1 MFTSFTSPYRR
12 VSLVLMVLAAA
23 SAAGAVLVGVDD
35 NPPGLA
41 LAVLAGALLVT
52 AFVHHWRSMKRF
64 FVLSVIAF
72 GLSAIMVGILIAI
85 DVSLTGGHVA
95 KPLAPAVDFSGSA
108 LALILAF
115 LVVPSILVGLAGALV
130 MLLVARR
137 K

>member
-1 MFTSFTSPYRR
+1 MFKLFRSPYRR
-12 VSLVLMVLAAA
+12 VSLILMVLAAA

-41 LAVLAGALLVT
+41 LAVLAGTMLVT
-52 AFVHHWRSMKRF
+52 AFVHHWQSMKRF

-95 KPLAPAVDFSGSA
+95 EPIATAVDLGSSA

-115 LVVPSILVGLAGALV
+115 LIVPSILVGLAGALV
-130 MLLVARR
+130 MLLVARQ

>member
-1 MFTSFTSPYRR
+1 MFKLFRSPYRR
-12 VSLVLMVLAAA
+12 VSLILMVLAAA

-41 LAVLAGALLVT
+41 LAVLAGTMLVT
-52 AFVHHWRSMKRF
+52 AFVHHWQSMKRF

-95 KPLAPAVDFSGSA
+95 EPIAPAVDFGGNA

-115 LVVPSILVGLAGALV
+115 LVAPSILVGLAGALV
-130 MLLVARR
+130 MLLVARWR
-137 K
+137 

>member
-1 MFTSFTSPYRR
+1 M
-12 VSLVLMVLAAA
+12 
-23 SAAGAVLVGVDD
+23 
-35 NPPGLA
+35 
-41 LAVLAGALLVT
+41 LVT
-52 AFVHHWRSMKRF
+52 AFVHHWQSMKRF

-95 KPLAPAVDFSGSA
+95 EPIATAVDLGSSA

-115 LVVPSILVGLAGALV
+115 LIVPSILVGLAGALV
-130 MLLVARR
+130 MLLVARQ